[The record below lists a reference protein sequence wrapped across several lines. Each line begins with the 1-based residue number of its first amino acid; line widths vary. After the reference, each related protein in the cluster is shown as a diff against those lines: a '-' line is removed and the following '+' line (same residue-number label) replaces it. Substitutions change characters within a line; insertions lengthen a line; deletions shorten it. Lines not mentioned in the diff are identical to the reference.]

1 MNNNIQNI
9 LKHIRKTDVSEIFP
23 NTNAKA
29 VGWGP
34 KIKDGKETG
43 EYALIVYVDKKQH
56 ISQLWE
62 EQVVPSTYTAYDTD
76 FTTDVQVQQL
86 HEHFNETTLPKGQF
100 VPLTTMQN
108 AVNNITQPELEQQL
122 AYGDCNVISD
132 TVEPV
137 KSNRTR
143 RRVLRAG
150 CESIGGNNKW
160 GSYVAT
166 LGTFVLDKSDRQVVA
181 LSNNHVYGESQI
193 RANITSNTYT
203 NTSKLSAYQPSG
215 YWKTTKENDY
225 IGVCKRPVV
234 LGNINSTVDYGM
246 IQGTSCDASIVAL
259 ANYDLIDNTSLLPIG
274 FDNTQLYAGEFATN
288 AEIDSLL
295 NPSSVN
301 YGAPVFRSGRTCGP
315 IGFPGAT
322 TTCSLSVYQF
332 APAAVGGYGSYSA
345 NFTDSFFFRGTAVP
359 GRGGDSGSAVL
370 ALFNRGLATQR
381 WKIIGLLFAGP
392 GASYPGYSIGCR
404 ITNISRDLGVIP
416 WNGYEIPTTPT
427 RTTSLELNSAQS
439 NGYSATVTLSGR
451 AFYQLGRAP
460 VYL

>member
-1 MNNNIQNI
+1 MNNNIQN
-9 LKHIRKTDVSEIFP
+9 LLREIRKTSVNELFP

-34 KIKDGKETG
+34 KIKDGQETG
-43 EYALIVYVDKKQH
+43 EYALIVYVDKKQPV
-56 ISQLWE
+56 SQLWE
-62 EQVVPSTYTAYDTD
+62 EQIIPSTYTAHDTA
-76 FTTDVQVQQL
+76 FITDVQVQQV
-86 HEHFNETTLPKGQF
+86 HEHFVEYTVHNEQSNQT
-100 VPLTTMQN
+100 V
-108 AVNNITQPELEQQL
+108 VEQQL
-122 AYGDCNVISD
+122 AYGDCNTISD

-166 LGTFVLDKSDRQVVA
+166 LGTFVLDKSDRQIVA

-215 YWKTTKENDY
+215 YWKTTIENDY

-234 LGNINSTVDYGM
+234 IGNINSAVNYGT
-246 IQGTSCDASIVAL
+246 IESTSCDASIVAL
-259 ANYDLIDNTSLLPIG
+259 ANYDLIDYTSSLPIG
-274 FDNTQLYAGEFATN
+274 FDNTQPYAREFATN

-332 APAAVGGYGSYSA
+332 APAAVGGYGSYAA
-345 NFTDSFFFRGTAVP
+345 NFTDCFFFRGTTVP

-370 ALFNRGLATQR
+370 ALFNQGTPEER

-392 GASYPGYSIGCR
+392 NSSFPEYTIGCR

-416 WNGYEIPTTPT
+416 WNGYEIPTTHT
-427 RTTSLELNSAQS
+427 RTTTLELNSAQS

-451 AFYQLGRAP
+451 TFYQLGRAP